1 MEGGITGA
9 GTESRRNRHLEAS
22 CPWSFQETA
31 GNCLSGDDAGA
42 QARGVSTGFQGQAE
56 EPRQVPPRRRK
67 GLAREAEG
75 P

>member
-42 QARGVSTGFQGQAE
+42 QARGVTGFQGQAE